1 MNKPVYLG
9 LSVLEISKHQSMDF
23 GLIILN
29 NARLCYMNTESFIIH
44 IKTEDFY
51 KDIADNLK
59 KRHDISNYEVD

>member
-9 LSVLEISKHQSMDF
+9 LSVLEISKHKCMDF

-29 NARLCYMNTESFIIH
+29 QNIRTMQDCYMNTESFMIH

-59 KRHDISNYEVD
+59 KKT